1 MKALELLAFL
11 IDTPFKGCFG
21 LIREARDDCKREIGQ
36 SGVSGF
42 ILSSKYYLLDR
53 MTSHPRVSYLPL
65 TVIPTWGVWDL
76 DPQWWTSQLEFRFL
90 VMCARYSI
98 VWWWCSN
105 TVTKQARPPQFA
117 ILLQWSGRHA
127 LYFDGEM
134 MTFFL
139 VNKVWSWPRHS
150 LARP

>member
-1 MKALELLAFL
+1 
-11 IDTPFKGCFG
+11 
-21 LIREARDDCKREIGQ
+21 
-36 SGVSGF
+36 
-42 ILSSKYYLLDR
+42 

-134 MTFFL
+134 MTFFS

-150 LARP
+150 TSSAITFSNHAFLSNRIRPVEYEVTFKTLNLLNPEKVPVNWEESLIKGQLEWLQGH